1 MKLKSMK
8 HHSIVKFGMVSILA
22 SALSI
27 AAAAATIANPV
38 SETHGVT
45 TTEGLVT
52 QSEAQ
57 SEFVIAL
64 AGTFVAAE
72 APTTGSAQIIEENGQ
87 RYVVLDSAFSTTDMA
102 PDLHVVL
109 ETSEVPPVSYSSF
122 GSFVNLGALQSVTGE
137 QRYPIP
143 DAIDLSEFKSVSIW
157 CRTANATMGYAVL
170 GSSSSASI
178 Q

>member
-1 MKLKSMK
+1 MKLKSLQ
-8 HHSIVKFGMVSILA
+8 HCSVVKFSMVSVLA

-27 AAAAATIANPV
+27 SAAAITVATPVTGNPE
-38 SETHGVT
+38 SITA
-45 TTEGLVT
+45 TESLVT
-52 QSEAQ
+52 QSE
-57 SEFVIAL
+57 STIAL

-72 APTTGSAQIIEENGQ
+72 APTTGTAQIIEEDGQ
-87 RYVVLDSAFSTTDMA
+87 RYLVLDSAFSTTDQA

-109 ETSEVPPVSYSSF
+109 ETSEVPPGSYADF

-143 DAIDLSEFKSVSIW
+143 DAVDLSKFKSVSIW
-157 CRTANATMGYAVL
+157 CRMANATMGYAVL
-170 GSSSSASI
+170 RGASSASI

>member
-1 MKLKSMK
+1 MKIKSIK
-8 HHSIVKFGMVSILA
+8 HHSIVKFGMVSVLA

-38 SETHGVT
+38 HGTFGSVIA
-45 TTEGLVT
+45 TESLI
-52 QSEAQ
+52 AQ
-57 SEFVIAL
+57 SESIVAL

-72 APTTGSAQIIEENGQ
+72 APTTGTAQIIEEDGQ

-109 ETSEVPPVSYSSF
+109 ETSEVPPGSYSSF

-143 DAIDLSEFKSVSIW
+143 DSVNLSEFKSVSIW

-170 GSSSSASI
+170 GGSSSASI

>member
-1 MKLKSMK
+1 MKLKSIK
-8 HHSIVKFGMVSILA
+8 RHSIVIGTVSVLA

-27 AAAAATIANPV
+27 AAATVTVANPV
-38 SETHGVT
+38 SATLGSVT
-45 TTEGLVT
+45 ATESLV
-52 QSEAQ
+52 AQ
-57 SEFVIAL
+57 SESVVAL

-72 APTTGSAQIIEENGQ
+72 APTTGTAQIIEEDGQ

-109 ETSEVPPVSYSSF
+109 ETSEVPPGSYSDF
-122 GSFVNLGALQSVTGE
+122 GSFVNLGALHSVTGE

-143 DAIDLSEFKSVSIW
+143 DAVDLSQFKSVSIW
-157 CRTANATMGYAVL
+157 CRMANATMGYAVL
-170 GSSSSASI
+170 GGSSSASI